1 MNSARVTA
9 LFLLALS
16 GSIRDAAPTLN
27 GRTLTIPRK
36 ASELQSTGQTGYA
49 GRVLSIAFSPD
60 GKIIVAI
67 GDLEDRIKL
76 WDTTSGEELRAPEGL
91 TDGVYCIA
99 FSPDGKLIAGGLAIY
114 GRRPRVWDTASGKLL
129 RSFSDLRDIHP
140 DVHSVAFSPD
150 GKTIASGNEK
160 EIGIWDVATGN
171 QLRSLLGHSGNIHS
185 LAFSPDGK
193 VLASGGEDETI
204 KLWDAATGKQLHSLN
219 NGWVTSL
226 AFSPNGKE
234 LVSNAKGNIKLWD
247 ISNGNE
253 LRSIKVESG
262 ASSVAFAPDGKLIA
276 SAGGDGTIKIWDV
289 ESGAQLRTLS
299 GHAARVNSVAFSPD
313 GKMIASGSD
322 DHTIRLWDAVT
333 GVQIRLLGGPVPSSD
348 SPAQSEE
355 EGAGKNWRQHPKII
369 PIRKLV
375 NSINAGLQRGTF
387 KTAQRKFNCEEVP
400 YFTLLR
406 IARNAK
412 GAVTWYENYQE
423 GEDSSWD
430 YFHYYDQTGR
440 LSFVLIKDY
449 AANGSREEFRFYFDE
464 SGKLIR
470 KSRKLLKGPGYF
482 SPQDVEELVKLDPA
496 KEFEAQPA
504 KNAGCKEVGP
514 RPKRH
519 IKNR

>member
-1 MNSARVTA
+1 MNARTDREENEMNSARVTA

-76 WDTTSGEELRAPEGL
+76 WDTTTGEQIRAPEGL

-99 FSPDGKLIAGGLAIY
+99 FSSDGKLIAGGLAIY

-276 SAGGDGTIKIWDV
+276 S
-289 ESGAQLRTLS
+289 
-299 GHAARVNSVAFSPD
+299 
-313 GKMIASGSD
+313 GSD

-333 GVQIRLLGGPVPSSD
+333 GVQIRLLRGPVPSSNAA
-348 SPAQSEE
+348 AQSQEE
-355 EGAGKNWRQHPKII
+355 VADKNWQQHPKII

-430 YFHYYDQTGR
+430 YFHYYDQARR
-440 LSFVLIKDY
+440 LRFVLIKDY
-449 AANGSREEFRFYFDE
+449 VANGTREEFRFYFDE

-470 KSRKLLKGPGYF
+470 KGRKLLKGPGYF
-482 SPQDVEELVKLDPA
+482 GPQDVEELVKLDPA
-496 KEFEAQPA
+496 KDFEVQPA
-504 KNAGCKEVGP
+504 KNAGCKEIKSQPERRV
-514 RPKRH
+514 
-519 IKNR
+519 KNR